1 MNSAAADEGQRI
13 REAAFRLLAVRAR
26 STRELR
32 QRLRRKG
39 FSPGLID
46 EVIAYLQANGY
57 QSDEEFARLYAR
69 EKWTASGWGPVRV
82 RQALAEKGIDTG
94 LRERVIDEVYGSQNL
109 ADAILAMARKK
120 WEGMKDLPTTTRKRR
135 LAGFLQRRG
144 YSWEIINEIVKRME

>member
-1 MNSAAADEGQRI
+1 
-13 REAAFRLLAVRAR
+13 
-26 STRELR
+26 
-32 QRLRRKG
+32 
-39 FSPGLID
+39 
-46 EVIAYLQANGY
+46 
-57 QSDEEFARLYAR
+57 
-69 EKWTASGWGPVRV
+69 V